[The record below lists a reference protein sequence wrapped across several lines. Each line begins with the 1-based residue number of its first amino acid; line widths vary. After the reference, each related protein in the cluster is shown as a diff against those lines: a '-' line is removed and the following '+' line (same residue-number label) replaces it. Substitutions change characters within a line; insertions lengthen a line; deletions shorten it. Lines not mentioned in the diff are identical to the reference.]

1 VTGVDLQRAPIRRH
15 GLVDLAL
22 REMKS
27 TYVADRISVTRVDLE
42 RAHEGA
48 VGLLTLSEPNQHES
62 ELVVK
67 LAVVRL
73 AGDCLA

>member
-1 VTGVDLQRAPIRRH
+1 VTRVDLQRAPIRSH

-42 RAHEGA
+42 RAHESA
-48 VGLLTLSEPNQHES
+48 VGLLTLPEGASET
-62 ELVVK
+62 
-67 LAVVRL
+67 
-73 AGDCLA
+73 